1 MSDSAF
7 PAAPDDNPVP
17 DPVAVDDTG
26 WQPLPA
32 RARLLFLIGPVPAF
46 ALPAA
51 VIGFVHAR
59 MWLVDMGWLPAAWPA
74 GLAGLVAGAAVGAW
88 LGRKQYRYTAWR
100 HDRHGLALR
109 KGRFWQKE
117 TRVPASRV
125 QHLDVKRG
133 PLQRRRRLATL
144 VVHTAGTSQSS
155 VTVPNMDDGDAE
167 RLREALSRQIEH
179 GDGD

>member
-1 MSDSAF
+1 MSDTA
-7 PAAPDDNPVP
+7 PVP
-17 DPVAVDDTG
+17 APPVDPTAVEDTG
-26 WQPLPA
+26 WQALPA
-32 RARLLFLIGPVPAF
+32 RARLLFLLGPTAAF
-46 ALPAA
+46 ALPATA
-51 VIGFVHAR
+51 FGFFHAHL
-59 MWLVDMGWLPAAWPA
+59 WLVDAGWLPARWPA
-74 GLAGLVAGAAVGAW
+74 ALAGLLAGALVGAW

-133 PLQRRRRLATL
+133 PLQRQRRLATL

-155 VTVPNMDDGDAE
+155 VTVPNMDDGDAA
-167 RLREALSRQIEH
+167 RLREALSRQVEH
-179 GDGD
+179 GDDD